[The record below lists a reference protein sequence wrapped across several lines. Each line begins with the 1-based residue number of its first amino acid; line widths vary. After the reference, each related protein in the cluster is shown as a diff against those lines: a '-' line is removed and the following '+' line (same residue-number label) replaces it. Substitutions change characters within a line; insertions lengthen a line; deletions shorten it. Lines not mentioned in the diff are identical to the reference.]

1 MIKTPAL
8 QGIVQLPSAVGGQD
22 DMGAMPGFYGP
33 NLRDRDLKIRENF
46 QKKGFEFFVGA
57 VNLIDEQNGR
67 FCRIVLNGLQ
77 MVLLFLPFPLPMYFD
92 HLGHNTHR
100 NLLGG

>member
-67 FCRIVLNGLQ
+67 FGRIVLNGLQ
-77 MVLLFLPFPLPMYFD
+77 KGAADEKFRAED
-92 HLGHNTHR
+92 SLGHR
-100 NLLGG
+100 LPG